1 MKRILILLLAMVVLA
16 GCTPKTYTTNLQ
28 SGNDAL
34 KNGHYSDAITA
45 YQKAAD
51 SKKTDEVEEL
61 LQIAQYM
68 NDSEKALEKGDFDVS
83 IFQLNKVI
91 NSKSS
96 LELVKQTQEKAKTKL
111 ADVKKMAA
119 LYDRLK
125 DETTKGKTLLD
136 QHQFDQA
143 TAVFKGISETDKYT
157 DNAAIKGLKKE
168 GADLLAQTTESKQK
182 YEEAQ
187 QVTKDQTAKNT
198 QENQTKQDANKVL
211 THQEAEE
218 LVRKYLDIQSDPN
231 VKAEY
236 DHDNEKGDYVIH
248 VYEVVIDNPST
259 HEGHTSTWG
268 WYGVNKKT
276 KAIYDAMNN

>member
-1 MKRILILLLAMVVLA
+1 MKRILIVLLAMVVLA

-34 KNGHYSDAITA
+34 KNGNYSAAITS

-61 LQIAQYM
+61 LQIAQNM

-96 LELVKQTQEKAKTKL
+96 LDLVKQTQEKAKTKL
-111 ADVKKMAA
+111 SEVKKMAA
-119 LYDRLK
+119 LYNSLK

-143 TAVFKGISETDKYT
+143 TEVFKGISETDKYT

-168 GADLLAQTTESKQK
+168 GADLLAQTAEAKQK
-182 YEEAQ
+182 YEKTQ
-187 QVTKDQTAKNT
+187 QASTDQTAKNT
-198 QENQTKQDANKVL
+198 QDNQAKPGPTKPL

-218 LVRKYLDIQSDPN
+218 LVRNYLNIQSSPN
-231 VKAEY
+231 VKVVY

-248 VYEVVIDNPST
+248 VYEFVVDNPST
-259 HEGHTSTWG
+259 NEGHTSTWG
-268 WYGVNKKT
+268 WYGVNKNT
-276 KAIYDAMNN
+276 KVIYDAMKN